1 MAIQFPEAPANDDI
15 YNNGGTQYR
24 YNAEKNIW
32 LAISS
37 SAGDFVPVTGGDG
50 GGGTTTYDD
59 MTALI
64 AATGMTTGDQA
75 FVQENNKLYLYNGAG
90 WYLVATLENSQPTT
104 ISGVES
110 TYSLANDGTATT
122 ITAVSEDPD
131 GFPLTWSYA
140 VTTGSLGSTATVSQ
154 TDNVFTITPS
164 TDQANAGEFS
174 ITFSVTDGATG
185 VVSAVSAFTL
195 SFGVSFDAITLTQ
208 TLDNPNSY
216 DTAASDSF
224 GSAIAQSG
232 DLVSI
237 VASGEDEAGYTNTGK
252 IYIYNVTTGTLLR
265 TISNPNP
272 AVVGSTVFGAN
283 HHMVDMD
290 GDYLIVGSQNESD
303 ASGNTVSGQAYI
315 FNVTT
320 GALLHTLS
328 NPNAY
333 DSPIEDRFGNAVAI
347 SGNYA
352 IVGAYTEDDAVGLGQ
367 GKAYIFNVTTGA
379 LLHTLDNPG
388 TYVTA
393 NANFGWRVDIDGNYA
408 IVSAGNERNSANEN
422 MVGAVYIYNVTT
434 GALIRSLANP
444 NPHGAEQNDKIG
456 AQVCLSGDYGI
467 FTTYTETSDD
477 FAGASEGYAYIF
489 NVTTGALLH
498 TLKNPNSYGTGAS
511 DRFGQFVAMDGNFAV
526 ISAFAED
533 GPLGISY
540 GYAYIYD
547 VTTGTLLHSIANP
560 NDYDTPVSDSFGW
573 AVSMFGEYIVIGAS
587 GEDDANGIT
596 SGKAYIFKGS

>member
-1 MAIQFPEAPANDDI
+1 MPIS
-15 YNNGGTQYR
+15 NGMNLARLLGSSTNIRSQYV
-24 YNAEKNIW
+24 AASVST
-32 LAISS
+32 LA
-37 SAGDFVPVTGGDG
+37 
-50 GGGTTTYDD
+50 D
-59 MTALI
+59 MDALI
-64 AATGMTTGDQA
+64 AKTGMAVGDQA
-75 FVQENNKLYLYNGAG
+75 FVQSNNNLYLYNGAG
-90 WYLVATLENSQPTT
+90 WYLVATVENAQPTT

-110 TYSLANDGTATT
+110 AYALASDGTATV
-122 ITAVSEDPD
+122 ITAISNDPE

-164 TDQANAGEFS
+164 TDTANAGEFS

-195 SFGVSFDAITLTQ
+195 SFGVSFNAITLTQ

-216 DTAASDSF
+216 DTVTGDSF
-224 GSAIAQSG
+224 GGAIAQSG
-232 DLVSI
+232 DLAAI
-237 VASGEDEAGYTNTGK
+237 VATGEDEAGYTNTGK

-272 AVVGSTVFGAN
+272 TDAGAAAFGSA
-283 HHMVDMD
+283 HDMIDMD
-290 GDYLIVGSQNESD
+290 GDYLIVGSSWESD
-303 ASGNTVSGQAYI
+303 SSGNAYI

-333 DSPIEDRFGNAVAI
+333 ATSAYDRFGAAVAI

-352 IVGAYTEDDAVGLGQ
+352 IVGAYTEDDAVGLYQ

-393 NANFGWRVDIDGNYA
+393 SANFGYRVDIDGNYA
-408 IVSAGNERNSANEN
+408 IVSAQYERNSADESA
-422 MVGAVYIYNVTT
+422 VGAVYIYNVTT
-434 GALIRSLANP
+434 GTLIRSLANP

-456 AQVCLSGDYGI
+456 AQVCLSGDYAI
-467 FTTYTETSDD
+467 FTTISETSDD
-477 FAGASEGYAYIF
+477 FGGATEGYAYIF

-498 TLKNPNSYGTGAS
+498 TLKNPNAYDTGAN
-511 DRFGQFVAMDGNFAV
+511 DRFGQYAAMDGNFAV

-533 GPLGISY
+533 GPLGTSY
-540 GYAYIYD
+540 GYAYVYD
-547 VTTGTLLHSIANP
+547 VTTGTLLHTIANP
-560 NDYDTPVSDSFGW
+560 NDYDTPVSDNFGQ
-573 AVSMFGEYIVIGAS
+573 AVSISEEYIIIGCKNEGEADGNAS
-587 GEDDANGIT
+587 GR
-596 SGKAYIFKGS
+596 AYIFKGS

>member
-1 MAIQFPEAPANDDI
+1 MD
-15 YNNGGTQYR
+15 
-24 YNAEKNIW
+24 
-32 LAISS
+32 
-37 SAGDFVPVTGGDG
+37 
-50 GGGTTTYDD
+50 
-59 MTALI
+59 ALI
-64 AATGMTTGDQA
+64 AKTGMAVGDQA
-75 FVQENNKLYLYNGAG
+75 YVQSNNNLYLYNGAG
-90 WYLVATLENSQPTT
+90 WYLVATVANAQPTT

-110 TYSLANDGTATT
+110 AYALASDGTATV
-122 ITAVSEDPD
+122 ITAVSTDPE

-140 VTTGSLGSTATVSQ
+140 VTTGSLDSTATISQ

-164 TDQANAGEFS
+164 TDEANAGEFS

-195 SFGVSFDAITLTQ
+195 SFGASFDAITLTQ

-216 DTAASDSF
+216 DTATSDGF
-224 GSAIAQSG
+224 GIAIAQSG
-232 DLVSI
+232 DLAAI
-237 VASGEDEAGYTNTGK
+237 AASGEDEAGYVDVGK

-272 AVVGSTVFGAN
+272 SVVGVNVWAN
-283 HHMVDMD
+283 SHDGIDMD
-290 GDYLIVGSQNESD
+290 GDYLIVGSQWETD
-303 ASGNTVSGQAYI
+303 GSGNSKSGAAYI
-315 FNVTT
+315 FNATT

-333 DSPIEDRFGNAVAI
+333 NSPIEDRFGNAVAI

-393 NANFGWRVDIDGNYA
+393 NANFGHKVDIDGNYA
-408 IVSAGNERNSANEN
+408 IVTAQNERNAAGDTF
-422 MVGAVYIYNVTT
+422 VGAVYIYNVAT

-444 NPHGAEQNDKIG
+444 NPHGGEQNDKIG
-456 AQVCLSGDYGI
+456 VQVCLSGDYGI
-467 FTTYTETSDD
+467 FSTYNETSDD
-477 FAGASEGYAYIF
+477 GSAEGYAYIF

-498 TLKNPNSYGTGAS
+498 TLRNPNPFGTANQ
-511 DRFGQFVAMDGNFAV
+511 DRFGQYAAMDGNFAV
-526 ISAFAED
+526 IGAFAED
-533 GPLGISY
+533 GLLGSSY

-560 NDYDTPVSDSFGW
+560 NDYDTPVSDQFGQ
-573 AVSMFGEYIVIGAS
+573 AVSISGEYVIIGAP
-587 GEDDANGIT
+587 GEDEANGTT
-596 SGKAYIFKGS
+596 SGKAYIFKGQ